1 MLVTNVRHLAL
12 IEKAIEELSEAGRMT
27 RAAEAMDFIEV
38 NVRAA
43 FDALGEITGET
54 ASGEVIEEV
63 FRRFC
68 LGK

>member
-1 MLVTNVRHLAL
+1 MGKQSELP
-12 IEKAIEELSEAGRMT
+12 EEPTAETGLSEAARMT
-27 RAAEAMDFIEV
+27 KASEAMDFIEV